1 MGEWYRKVDEMEG
14 TMEKSGEGKIEKV
27 GKGKEKIERWWGGGR
42 YSESENVHS
51 GSRSD
56 KRIVDAISSQEKLD

>member
-1 MGEWYRKVDEMEG
+1 VVHRKVEEIEG

-27 GKGKEKIERWWGGGR
+27 GKGKEKIERWWGGRGGG

>member
-1 MGEWYRKVDEMEG
+1 M
-14 TMEKSGEGKIEKV
+14 
-27 GKGKEKIERWWGGGR
+27 GKGKEKIERWWGGR